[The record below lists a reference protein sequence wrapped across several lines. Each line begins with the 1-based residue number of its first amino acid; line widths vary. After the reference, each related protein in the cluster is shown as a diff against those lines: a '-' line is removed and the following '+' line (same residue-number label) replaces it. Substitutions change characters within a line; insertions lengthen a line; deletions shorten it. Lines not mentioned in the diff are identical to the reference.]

1 MLRGRHFDE
10 SGKLVNWKLNGCKIS
25 KLPPS
30 FGALVCSR
38 DLHLNNNELESL
50 PEGFSEISVAWN
62 LDLRYNPQPTGVPE
76 NFPNVEGR
84 VFR

>member
-30 FGALVCSR
+30 FGALVCSG
-38 DLHLNNNELESL
+38 HLNLGGNYLESL
-50 PEGFSEISVAWN
+50 PEGFSEISVGGVLN
-62 LDLRYNPQPTGVPE
+62 LEGNRQLTGSH
-76 NFPNVEGR
+76 R
-84 VFR
+84 ISQT